1 MLYNSTK
8 RNFKGY
14 VQSYVKKF
22 QKQNNSF
29 ID

>member
-1 MLYNSTK
+1 MLHNSAK

-14 VQSYVKKF
+14 VQRYNKKF

-29 ID
+29 VD